1 MRRLSLNARMMQ
13 DDLVSDQIYV
23 VLIEIDHPELP
34 RPIRLSTDN
43 ADRIQADPPIYGTR
57 SSWRGANPITDP
69 YLWIVA
75 SALLPGDQDDTPA
88 AATIALENL
97 DREMVRLVRS
107 FTAPATVAMA
117 VVLAATP
124 DQVEAEWTDLR
135 IVSADTD
142 AGEVLLSISREQ
154 IEMEYFPS
162 GRMTRDR
169 FPGLHL

>member
-13 DDLVSDQIYV
+13 DELVSDQIYV

-43 ADRIQADPPIYGTR
+43 ADRIQAEPPIYGTR
-57 SSWRGANPITDP
+57 S

-117 VVLAATP
+117 VVLASTP
-124 DQVEAEWTDLR
+124 DQVEAEWTNLR

>member
-75 SALLPGDQDDTPA
+75 SAILPGDQDDTPA

-107 FTAPATVAMA
+107 LPRPPRWRWRWCWRRPPIRSRPNGQTCASSRP
-117 VVLAATP
+117 TP
-124 DQVEAEWTDLR
+124 TRAKCCCRSAESRSRWN
-135 IVSADTD
+135 
-142 AGEVLLSISREQ
+142 ISH
-154 IEMEYFPS
+154 
-162 GRMTRDR
+162 
-169 FPGLHL
+169 PGG